1 MQLSGNPSITTPMN
15 TQELLQYFI
24 TTGILDAETAQQA
37 YNAARHHNLA
47 LGRYLAQQQLVP
59 PKQIAT
65 LIAQHFQLP
74 FLDLNHH
81 TPTSNAISLL
91 DEKFIRKHHVLPL
104 NKTQQQLQIATTDP
118 ISHELLNEIQ
128 FHTGL
133 TVQPIIVEYDKLNR
147 AIETYLGRHQY
158 AALQEFN
165 LPNNDSQQED
175 IPIIRFVEQVLL
187 DAISKGASD
196 IHFEPYAANY
206 QIRIRRDGILH
217 ELTQPP
223 TIMANRIA
231 ARLKVMAKLDISEKR
246 LPQDGRFS
254 FSVNPTQAKE
264 CRMSTCPTLWGE
276 KIVVRLLDSNK
287 MALNADELG
296 FEPFQKQIF
305 LANIKR
311 PQGMILVTGPTGS
324 GKTVTLYTALNL
336 LNTPER
342 NISTVEDPVEIQLSG
357 INQVHVHPK
366 IGLTFST
373 ALRAFLR
380 QDPDIIMVGEIRDH
394 ETAEIAIKAAQT
406 GHLVLSTLHTNNA
419 PETLTRL
426 MNMGITPFSLAGSIT
441 LIIAQR
447 LLRKLCNHC
456 KHPIEISRPILLDA
470 GFQEQELET
479 LIVYTAPGCVHCM
492 KGYYGRTAVYE
503 LLPISEEMVQAML
516 AQANTHTITQLAKQ
530 QGMQLLCTSALH
542 KIKAGITS
550 IEEMHRV
557 L

>member
-1 MQLSGNPSITTPMN
+1 MN
-15 TQELLQYFI
+15 LQGLLQHFI
-24 TTGILDAETAQQA
+24 TTGILNAETAQQA
-37 YNAARHHNLA
+37 HDIARQKNLG
-47 LGRYLAQQQLVP
+47 LGRYLAQQQLGSA
-59 PKQIAT
+59 KQIAT
-65 LIAQHFQLP
+65 LISQHFQLP

-81 TPTSNAISLL
+81 TISSDALSLL
-91 DEKFIRKHHVLPL
+91 DEKFIRKHHILPL
-104 NKTQQQLQIATTDP
+104 TTTKQQLQIATTDP
-118 ISHELLNEIQ
+118 TTPELLSEIQ

-133 TVQPIIVEYDKLNR
+133 TVQPVIVEYDKLNR
-147 AIETYLGRHQY
+147 AIETYLSRHHY
-158 AALQEFN
+158 AAIQEFK
-165 LPNNDSQQED
+165 DFTADTQQDD
-175 IPIIRFVEQVLL
+175 IPIICFVEQILL

-206 QIRIRRDGILH
+206 QIRIRLDGILH
-217 ELTQPP
+217 ELTSPP
-223 TIMANRIA
+223 SALANRIA

-254 FSVNPTQAKE
+254 FSASSIAPKE
-264 CRMSTCPTLWGE
+264 CRISTCPTLWGE

-287 MALNADELG
+287 MALNIDELG
-296 FEPFQKQIF
+296 FESFQKQLF
-305 LANIKR
+305 LDSIKR

-324 GKTVTLYTALNL
+324 GKTVTLYTALSL

-342 NISTVEDPVEIQLSG
+342 NISTVEDPVEIQLPG

-373 ALRAFLR
+373 ALRTFLR
-380 QDPDIIMVGEIRDH
+380 QDPDIIMIGEIRDH

-426 MNMGITPFSLAGSIT
+426 VNMGIAPFSLAGSIT

-456 KHPIEISRPILLDA
+456 KHLIQLPKHVLLDA
-470 GFQEQELET
+470 GFQENELET
-479 LIVYTAPGCVHCM
+479 LTIYTALGCVHCM

-503 LLPISEEMVQAML
+503 MLPISEELMQAML
-516 AQANTHTITQLAKQ
+516 TQANTQAITQLAKQ
-530 QGMQLLCTSALH
+530 QGMQMLRTSTLH

>member
-1 MQLSGNPSITTPMN
+1 MKTH
-15 TQELLQYFI
+15 ELLQHFI
-24 TTGILDAETAQQA
+24 TAGLLNTETAQQA
-37 YNAARHHNLA
+37 YDAARQHNLT
-47 LGRYLAQQQLVP
+47 LGRYLAQQQLAP

-81 TPTSNAISLL
+81 TPVPNAISLL
-91 DEKFIRKHHVLPL
+91 DEKFIRKHLILPL
-104 NKTQQQLQIATTDP
+104 SKTQQQLQIATTDSTSP
-118 ISHELLNEIQ
+118 ELLSEIQ

-133 TVQPIIVEYDKLNR
+133 TVQPVIVEYDKLNR
-147 AIETYLGRHQY
+147 AIETYLSHHHY

-165 LPNNDSQQED
+165 TFNSDVQQED

-223 TIMANRIA
+223 TLMANRIA

-254 FSVNPTQAKE
+254 FNVNTTQTKE

-305 LANIKR
+305 LASIKR

-342 NISTVEDPVEIQLSG
+342 NISTVEDPIEIQLPG

-380 QDPDIIMVGEIRDH
+380 QDPDIIMVGEIRDY

-419 PETLTRL
+419 PETLIRL
-426 MNMGITPFSLAGSIT
+426 TNMGIAPFSLAGSIT

-447 LLRKLCNHC
+447 LLRKLCNYC

-479 LIVYTAPGCVHCM
+479 LTVYTAPGCVHCM

-530 QGMQLLCTSALH
+530 QGMQLLRTSALH

-550 IEEMHRV
+550 IEEMQRV